1 MEAVV
6 NESSVLRPWFLKL
19 AEIFPM
25 PRRSS
30 LERELAE
37 AETQINWQK
46 KRTERIRQRY
56 DVLDRQ
62 YAAMSNEVDGLR
74 SRLHA
79 AEQQAEAFKEV
90 AKTYCAAVDTAE
102 DLKRLYEATAPYL
115 DSGGFNLFDAAQ
127 EITGFSLSEEF
138 PYEDA
143 CGCFEILDGF
153 ELLRY
158 LIASEFGAV
167 IWEPVSDTGC
177 RKAVLEEVDES
188 TPAYREFERQ
198 LYKRGLERLGL
209 LAAAP
214 PVQTRQA

>member
-1 MEAVV
+1 MEATV
-6 NESSVLRPWFLKL
+6 NETSVLWQRFLKL
-19 AEIFPM
+19 AELFPRF
-25 PRRSS
+25 RRPY

-62 YAAMSNEVDGLR
+62 CAAMSNEVDGLR

-90 AKTYCAAVDTAE
+90 AKTYCAAVDTSE
-102 DLKRLYEATAPYL
+102 DLKRLYQAAAPYL

-143 CGCFEILDGF
+143 CGCFEFLDGL

-158 LIASEFGAV
+158 LKASEFGAV
-167 IWEPVSDTGC
+167 TWELVSGTKC
-177 RKAVLEEVDES
+177 KKAILGEVDKS

-198 LYKRGLERLGL
+198 LYKRALERLGL
-209 LAAAP
+209 RTAAP
-214 PVQTRQA
+214 SVQSPQT